1 MTIISKESVWMMSNS
16 GHKIDYSIRP
26 AKCVE
31 RKIICELL
39 LKFKNTIP
47 IYQYRYIG
55 FGSFYFVDFILFHNQ
70 LNIDKMISIEKSH
83 VFERYNLNKP
93 YNCIDIMF
101 CDAQD
106 ALSRQIDFSSDLP
119 DFIWL
124 DYDGSISM
132 DIISDLITASQK
144 VHKGS
149 FLFASFNPS
158 IRFNDTDEERLP
170 KLKEMF
176 NDYLPSIKEKEIDA
190 VNMPR
195 ILYKTVNNA
204 VQKAVSDR
212 LSSENIS
219 ASSIFNVKYRDGAPM
234 CTLGYYFHET
244 GEKIDLSAIE
254 SLPGVTCEDVPIEIK
269 VPRLTKA
276 EIRILN
282 KMLPNSSAKDLKV
295 AVPYLDDNDI
305 ENYIKL
311 YKFYPNY
318 IDSPYYV

>member
-1 MTIISKESVWMMSNS
+1 MSNS

-39 LKFKNTIP
+39 LKFKSNTP
-47 IYQYRYIG
+47 IYKYRYIG
-55 FGSFYFVDFILFHNQ
+55 FGSFYFADFILFHNQ
-70 LNIDKMISIEKSH
+70 LNIERMISIEKSH
-83 VFERYNLNKP
+83 VVERYKFNKP

-106 ALSRQIDFSSDLP
+106 ALSREIDFSSDLP

-124 DYDGSISM
+124 DYDGSISI

-144 VHKGS
+144 IHKGS
-149 FLFASFNPS
+149 FLFVSFNPS
-158 IRFNDTDEERLP
+158 IRFGDADEERLP
-170 KLKEMF
+170 QLKEMF
-176 NDYLPSIKEKEIDA
+176 NDYLPSIKENDIDA
-190 VNMPR
+190 VSMPQ
-195 ILYKTVNNA
+195 ILYKTVDNA
-204 VQKAVSDR
+204 IQKAVSDR
-212 LSSENIS
+212 LSSDNIS

-234 CTLGYYFHET
+234 CTLGYYFHST
-244 GEKIDLSAIE
+244 DEKIDLSAVE
-254 SLPGVTCEDVPIEIK
+254 LLPGVTSGDVPVEIK

-276 EIRILN
+276 EIRALN
-282 KMLPNSSAKDLKV
+282 KLLPNSTVEELNAEL
-295 AVPYLDDNDI
+295 PYLGNQDI

-318 IDSPYYV
+318 VDSPYYV